1 MGVSPAL
8 PITPPWDH
16 MAWRHMAWQQCERR
30 RSNILTEKLKAE
42 RFTATGKKKKTLRT
56 GYKQEKKLWKPRMV
70 RRFWAIKSQD
80 QIHQSI
86 IVLAGTRWKEMT
98 PYQIHSARTARWRE
112 FFFVHGHCWAEFR
125 SSFSFGELKNKAI
138 NISTG
143 ALWKSNHN
151 GISRK
156 DYCAKSQN

>member
-98 PYQIHSARTARWRE
+98 PYIRYIVLAQRAEGNFSLSMDTVE
-112 FFFVHGHCWAEFR
+112 QNFVHLFHLVNWRTRLSIFR
-125 SSFSFGELKNKAI
+125 LVLCGKVTITA
-138 NISTG
+138 
-143 ALWKSNHN
+143 
-151 GISRK
+151 
-156 DYCAKSQN
+156 

>member
-1 MGVSPAL
+1 MGPYGVTSYGVTTVWTTQ
-8 PITPPWDH
+8 IKYFN
-16 MAWRHMAWQQCERR
+16 R
-30 RSNILTEKLKAE
+30 KAKSRE
-42 RFTATGKKKKTLRT
+42 VYCDWEKKKTLRT

-151 GISRK
+151 GVSRK